1 LTAIPAVKGGNSKT
15 FNKGVGTMK
24 KSLALFLTSLLAVTT
39 LASCGGEVIGSYDED
54 KTQIYVTVFNGGAGT
69 AWVEK
74 IRDEFNAKDE
84 EYEVVLQYEK
94 ASAKTIIQEIELN
107 NISAD
112 CYFTSSID
120 FQSGI
125 YKNYFEDLSDVLQ
138 MEVDGA
144 GNGTVEQKMKNA
156 ENWKKMASKNGE
168 GCYIVPYLDAIMGL
182 VYDHDLFV
190 EKEYLNFAT
199 ESDKDAVTAQGITFE
214 EVTEYGTKYLVYK
227 SATGKTNYAEGDKI
241 LSAGKD
247 GKFGT
252 YDDGQPQTEEE
263 FDLMLETIVNGNDKA
278 KTFIHSGIYDHYNNT
293 QAHAIAAQYIGPKTF
308 DKMLAYHTGGEE
320 IEMYDGSYKAVTF
333 ENGYQVFQAKGIYE
347 GLRFI
352 DKYIN
357 SANVHPNCKLTGS
370 YSHTD
375 AQNDFILSYKDEK
388 GYPTMLVEGLWW
400 ENEAKTM
407 LAEVARE
414 NASRG
419 YGQVNYRYML
429 LPAIEGQKGIDG
441 KGNGTVFTVSDTGG
455 IVVVKQEDAKKLAKI
470 KEFLAM
476 TLSDEVLKDFTKNTG
491 IMRPYKYEMTDED
504 LSSMSKFARNAWEIY
519 NDEENIEL
527 VRFGVTRYAQPV
539 SFATDMHNTYIP
551 ITNMNQMSDSYLR
564 VIKAVGGAENAMG
577 TMLYDSAKWAAF
589 ISEAQRQGF
598 YK

>member
-1 LTAIPAVKGGNSKT
+1 
-15 FNKGVGTMK
+15 
-24 KSLALFLTSLLAVTT
+24 
-39 LASCGGEVIGSYDED
+39 
-54 KTQIYVTVFNGGAGT
+54 
-69 AWVEK
+69 
-74 IRDEFNAKDE
+74 
-84 EYEVVLQYEK
+84 
-94 ASAKTIIQEIELN
+94 
-107 NISAD
+107 
-112 CYFTSSID
+112 
-120 FQSGI
+120 
-125 YKNYFEDLSDVLQ
+125 
-138 MEVDGA
+138 
-144 GNGTVEQKMKNA
+144 
-156 ENWKKMASKNGE
+156 
-168 GCYIVPYLDAIMGL
+168 
-182 VYDHDLFV
+182 
-190 EKEYLNFAT
+190 
-199 ESDKDAVTAQGITFE
+199 
-214 EVTEYGTKYLVYK
+214 
-227 SATGKTNYAEGDKI
+227 
-241 LSAGKD
+241 
-247 GKFGT
+247 
-252 YDDGQPQTEEE
+252 
-263 FDLMLETIVNGNDKA
+263 
-278 KTFIHSGIYDHYNNT
+278 
-293 QAHAIAAQYIGPKTF
+293 
-308 DKMLAYHTGGEE
+308 
-320 IEMYDGSYKAVTF
+320 
-333 ENGYQVFQAKGIYE
+333 
-347 GLRFI
+347 
-352 DKYIN
+352 
-357 SANVHPNCKLTGS
+357 
-370 YSHTD
+370 
-375 AQNDFILSYKDEK
+375 
-388 GYPTMLVEGLWW
+388 MLVEGLWW